1 MSIKKKNRIG
11 APQQRKN
18 IQQDSTVVNKKH
30 ACMNTQEA
38 TAFTEP
44 SWTLTLAAGSRC
56 HVELAAENTCATRRM
71 EDDDGSELERII
83 FLTGGSMVAR
93 KSGEGIMLN
102 DAEDS
107 VVLINV
113 EHTVL
118 A

>member
-1 MSIKKKNRIG
+1 MSEKTISK
-11 APQQRKN
+11 APRW
-18 IQQDSTVVNKKH
+18 STRSTH
-30 ACMNTQEA
+30 ACTRKKRPLLQSPLGA
-38 TAFTEP
+38 
-44 SWTLTLAAGSRC
+44 LTLAAGSRC

-71 EDDDGSELERII
+71 EDDDGSELKRII